1 MAQPNS
7 DLWQMNELSP
17 EDESFSNVQVNLEEE
32 PLDLFGSGSEEDFS
46 IQTPEQK
53 PTSQD
58 HISGAY
64 LNSGKDSSDIS
75 TKEESEAMS
84 SSSSSSSS
92 SSDAESGTYSLPTK
106 KYSASHVNDG
116 QVLRP
121 IMIETE
127 ADTFDMKE
135 NLHKPERDEEIM
147 VKEKDIRY
155 EKLLEKVAEH
165 ETELKITKN
174 KLQVSQDE
182 IAKLKYEN
190 LTLVEELG
198 MTIEKLQISEEN
210 MKEMEIK
217 FTKEFQES
225 QAHLQA
231 KIDVANQSIHLL
243 QAELSSERNHN
254 SELQELL
261 AKTTNYLSEYSHEVD
276 GLKVV
281 LQGAQNDFYKE
292 KSQFQSNIAIL
303 QTENEALNIRVN
315 EIEMRC
321 KLLEEQIKQCEVE
334 NAEMG
339 KLHEAREATLLNK
352 VEQLNMEV
360 CEKNQLVDSLNKSLD
375 SSKLKYDMLM
385 SEKDEIFAKL
395 ETLRAEVKCR
405 DINIQQLE
413 GNISKLTMDQEELVA
428 ISQKSQKIIE
438 ELGLKVT
445 EQEKELEKQRDWI
458 CERGDEK
465 REAIRQL
472 CLSIEYYRSEYHEL
486 RQALLKH
493 KPLAVMAS

>member
-7 DLWQMNELSP
+7 ELWQMNELSP
-17 EDESFSNVQVNLEEE
+17 EDEIFSNVQVNSEEE
-32 PLDLFGSGSEEDFS
+32 PLDMFGSGSEDEFS

-53 PTSQD
+53 PTTQD
-58 HISGAY
+58 HISGTY

-92 SSDAESGTYSLPTK
+92 DAESGTYTLPTQ

-127 ADTFDMKE
+127 AESFDMKE
-135 NLHKPERDEEIM
+135 NLHKSDRDGET
-147 VKEKDIRY
+147 VLKEKDIVY
-155 EKLLEKVAEH
+155 EKLLEKVATY
-165 ETELKITKN
+165 ETELRITKN
-174 KLQVSQDE
+174 KLQASEDE

-190 LTLVEELG
+190 LTLAEELG
-198 MTIEKLQISEEN
+198 MTIEKLQISEVN

-217 FTKEFQES
+217 FTNDFQEG

-231 KIDVANQSIHLL
+231 KIDLANQSINLL
-243 QAELSSERNHN
+243 QAELSSERNHS
-254 SELQELL
+254 SELQEMV
-261 AKTTNYLSEYSHEVD
+261 AKTANDLSDYSREVD
-276 GLKVV
+276 ELKVV
-281 LQGAQNDFYKE
+281 LRDAQNDFSKE
-292 KSQFQSNIAIL
+292 KSQFQSDIAIL
-303 QTENEALNIRVN
+303 QTENNALNIGVN
-315 EIEMRC
+315 DVEMRC
-321 KLLEEQIKQCEVE
+321 KMLGEQIKQCEVE
-334 NAEMG
+334 KAEM
-339 KLHEAREATLLNK
+339 KKFHEAREATLLDEI
-352 VEQLNMEV
+352 EQFNMKV
-360 CEKNQLVDSLNKSLD
+360 CEKNQIVDSLNKNLD

-395 ETLRAEVKCR
+395 ETLQAEIKCR

-413 GNISKLTMDQEELVA
+413 EHISKLRIDQDNLVA
-428 ISQKSQKIIE
+428 MSQKSQKVIE
-438 ELGLKVT
+438 ELGLKVM